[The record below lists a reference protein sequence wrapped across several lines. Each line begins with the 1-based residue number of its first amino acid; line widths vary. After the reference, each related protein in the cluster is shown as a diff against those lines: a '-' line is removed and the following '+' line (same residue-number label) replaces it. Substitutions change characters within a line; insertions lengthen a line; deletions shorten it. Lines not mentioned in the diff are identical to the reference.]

1 MLLCTH
7 ACNYRCSNGTGRL
20 LDLRPDR
27 ILVRHQP
34 DLACSQPCLGR
45 ASLTVRSCLGRHL
58 GTPGLVWPGLCPTV
72 GTTTTRE
79 AKRPNPPRRPPP
91 PSPLRHFPSPPLLF
105 HIPLRLCCSCSRAPP
120 DLKSPLGFVLCSPNL
135 SR

>member
-91 PSPLRHFPSPPLLF
+91 LPTSALPQSPTIVPYSPSPLLLVLSCSPRSEIPSGLCPLL
-105 HIPLRLCCSCSRAPP
+105 S
-120 DLKSPLGFVLCSPNL
+120 
-135 SR
+135 